1 MFNTSW
7 HDKNWAFYISLQH
20 KLDHLLTTS
29 KSCPVVLFLLGTYT
43 NTKKLSRTFFVTN
56 SRGLKK
62 DVLSITFRS
71 RLQIM
76 FISTE
81 KTKDF
86 VSNFRLFHAD
96 KTCIHSL
103 LLSYQVSCNV
113 DLLILI
119 LVVFNLS
126 SFLNDKNWIQLEPI
140 SVFLKLTEWCD
151 RFIFIVRRVVSFQ
164 HSVRTTWLVYSILKS
179 SVGCFFKL
187 ASISLSMRTILT
199 LTELEFLKW
208 RSK

>member
-1 MFNTSW
+1 
-7 HDKNWAFYISLQH
+7 
-20 KLDHLLTTS
+20 
-29 KSCPVVLFLLGTYT
+29 
-43 NTKKLSRTFFVTN
+43 
-56 SRGLKK
+56 
-62 DVLSITFRS
+62 
-71 RLQIM
+71 M

-179 SVGCFFKL
+179 SVGFIFKFV
-187 ASISLSMRTILT
+187 SISLSIRTILT
-199 LTELEFLKW
+199 LNILTSLFNRIKIY
-208 RSK
+208 KMKIKM

>member
-7 HDKNWAFYISLQH
+7 HDKNWAFYASLQH

-29 KSCPVVLFLLGTYT
+29 KSCPVVLFPLGTYKY
-43 NTKKLSRTFFVTN
+43 KKIVPNILCHKFPRYTLST
-56 SRGLKK
+56 
-62 DVLSITFRS
+62 DVLFITFWS
-71 RLQIM
+71 RLQKM

-86 VSNFRLFHAD
+86 VSNFRLFYAD

-103 LLSYQVSCNV
+103 LLSYQVSGNV

-126 SFLNDKNWIQLEPI
+126 SFLMTKMNSTWTNFSFSK
-140 SVFLKLTEWCD
+140 TD
-151 RFIFIVRRVVSFQ
+151 RMMRSIHI
-164 HSVRTTWLVYSILKS
+164 YSPK
-179 SVGCFFKL
+179 GCLFSTFC
-187 ASISLSMRTILT
+187 
-199 LTELEFLKW
+199 
-208 RSK
+208 